1 MDLQPGQ
8 NFLITRHSLAPK
20 SVKITLAW
28 EPAETTLLLR
38 SSAFALTSHGK
49 VRSGHDF
56 IYQNQLTLPDG
67 GGVQRTVDKNE
78 FAVNFSQMPIT
89 IERIVIALTIEQG
102 LQHNQSFSQLY
113 QIESKIFDLNSG
125 KCLAVFPLL
134 TSMMLE
140 TALIVGEFYSRNKE
154 WKFRAVGQ
162 GFVGGLRQLA
172 GEYGIDIND
181 IGVVDAPDT
190 PTKLEVLTSSHPT
203 QLKKITLDKKNP
215 SISLDKK
222 VHGFGEI
229 VANLN
234 WHQRKDSSG
243 KGFFGRLI
251 QSSRKVDLDLGCLFK
266 LRNGESGVVQALG
279 NAFGSLNMQPYIQ
292 LMSDDRSGASVD
304 GEFLHINGQHWNKLD
319 RVVLFAMIYEGTPN
333 WSETDAVVTL
343 QIPERPLL
351 EIRIDSHHNDQ
362 RICALA
368 ILENQDGNL
377 RVTKLVKYFQ
387 DHRYLDQAYG
397 FGLRWVAGS
406 KS

>member
-1 MDLQPGQ
+1 ML
-8 NFLITRHSLAPK
+8 
-20 SVKITLAW
+20 
-28 EPAETTLLLR
+28 
-38 SSAFALTSHGK
+38 
-49 VRSGHDF
+49 
-56 IYQNQLTLPDG
+56 YG
-67 GGVQRTVDKNE
+67 GGVQRAIDKDE
-78 FAVNFSQMPIT
+78 FTINFSQIPIT
-89 IERIVIALTIEQG
+89 IERIVVALTIEQG
-102 LQHNQSFSQLY
+102 LHHGQSFSQLQ
-113 QIESKIFDLNSG
+113 QIESRILDLKSG
-125 KCLAVFPLL
+125 KCLSVFPLS

-162 GFVGGLRQLA
+162 GFVGGFRRLA
-172 GEYGIDIND
+172 DEYG
-181 IGVVDAPDT
+181 VDLDNTVMTAPAE
-190 PTKLEVLTSSHPT
+190 LEVSTPSHLL
-203 QLKKITLDKKNP
+203 QLKKITLDKRNP

-222 VHGFGEI
+222 VCGFGEI

-243 KGFFGRLI
+243 KGFFGRLL

-266 LRNGESGVVQALG
+266 LRNGQSGVVQALG
-279 NAFGSLNMQPYIQ
+279 NAFGSLSIHPYIQ
-292 LMSDDRSGASVD
+292 LMSDDRSGASAD
-304 GEFLHINGQHWNKLD
+304 GEFLHINGQYWNELD
-319 RVVLFAMIYEGTPN
+319 RVVLFAMIYEGAPN

-343 QIPERPLL
+343 QIPERPVL
-351 EIRIDSHHNDQ
+351 EICIDSHHNDQ

-406 KS
+406 KN